1 MKIKNESSV
10 RSGSAAFLVS
20 SVGSTNGWS
29 VTVTSSTAI
38 TEPWPSY
45 LVLVTV
51 ADAEGLSYYSDGTLE
66 RMLNME
72 HAQLL
77 NARHQLC
84 QAGML
89 VYDKPLYQILS
100 LELPLEASGVA
111 EPAAVRSGQPI
122 AVADILRR
130 IAGGGA

>member
-1 MKIKNESSV
+1 
-10 RSGSAAFLVS
+10 
-20 SVGSTNGWS
+20 
-29 VTVTSSTAI
+29 
-38 TEPWPSY
+38 
-45 LVLVTV
+45 
-51 ADAEGLSYYSDGTLE
+51 
-66 RMLNME
+66 MLNME

-77 NARHQLC
+77 GARQRLC
-84 QAGML
+84 QASLL

-111 EPAAVRSGQPI
+111 EPAAGRSGHPM